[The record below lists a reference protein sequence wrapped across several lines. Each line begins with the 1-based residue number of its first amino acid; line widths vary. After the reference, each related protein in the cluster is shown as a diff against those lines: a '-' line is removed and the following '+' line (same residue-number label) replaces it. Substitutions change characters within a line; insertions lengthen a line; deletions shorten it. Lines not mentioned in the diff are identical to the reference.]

1 MSDLLRELVRIL
13 FYFLNLFLT
22 FLIGGLLC
30 LSSLL
35 TLILLNLLHIQINL
49 EIQTLSKN
57 DSIKEQIIFYL
68 PSLSNIQA
76 PYRVHLIFLF
86 TPKFMRIYLN
96 PQLLLEVLIAMTTSE
111 IICSW

>member
-1 MSDLLRELVRIL
+1 MRIL

-30 LSSLL
+30 LSGLL

-57 DSIKEQIIFYL
+57 ETINKQVKFYL

-76 PYRVHLIFLF
+76 PYRVRLIFLF
-86 TPKFMRIYLN
+86 KPKFMRIYLN
-96 PQLLLEVLIAMTTSE
+96 PQLLLEVSIAMMTSE
-111 IICSW
+111 IICS